1 MSKFFQAKQSWKEA
15 TTNALKS
22 NIHQE
27 EEERVSIIG
36 NFENVIKKKRAKKE
50 IVNLKP
56 NSNLEGRSSIKW

>member
-1 MSKFFQAKQSWKEA
+1 LERSYHKC
-15 TTNALKS
+15 TKS

-27 EEERVSIIG
+27 EGRVTMIG
-36 NFENVIKKKRAKKE
+36 KIENVILKNGAKKE